1 MHVCV
6 CVPYPTV
13 FALIKDLRWQG
24 VPSSRPRL
32 LGDVLPHPLP
42 VLLVGGDVTLLEFDL
57 VGRQEAHHV
66 LLLLLDLCAQ
76 RGGSRRLDRR

>member
-13 FALIKDLRWQG
+13 FALIKDLRRQG